1 MAYFLG
7 RDVKVAMTTED
18 ADVGIGLEA
27 DSDALEALDVESG
40 ATSADDYVAA
50 DTLFAGPLA
59 CNDSGT
65 DSVFNSQTAGTSG
78 TPTYSNEIADLTG
91 VDLSIGATDEDVTY
105 FGQRQVLKAEI
116 KKETTCTITRKKG
129 DRVWE
134 EVFNNARWGV
144 NEAGTGI
151 RANLAGQPDDIG
163 FGYRIY
169 VKMKDTSE
177 VFILRNC
184 CVTSHSVSF
193 NADGITE
200 ETMEFMTYVDP
211 IMVATDAVAMIAATG
226 TGDL

>member
-7 RDVKVAMTTED
+7 RDVKVAITTED

-59 CNDSGT
+59 CNDAGS

-91 VDLSIGATDEDVTY
+91 VDLSMGATDEDVVY

-116 KKETTCTITRKKG
+116 KKETTCSITRKKS

-163 FGYRIY
+163 FGFRVY

-177 VFILRNC
+177 VFILRNTC
-184 CVTSHSVSF
+184 IQGHTVSL
-193 NADGITE
+193 NPDGITE

-211 IMVATDAVAMIAATG
+211 IMVSADAVGMIAGTG

>member
-7 RDVKVAMTTED
+7 RDVKVAITTED
-18 ADVGIGLEA
+18 AVVGIGLEA
-27 DSDALEALDVESG
+27 TSDALEALGVESAEAG
-40 ATSADDYVAA
+40 CDDFVIA

-59 CNDSGT
+59 CNDSGS
-65 DSVFNSQTAGTSG
+65 DSVFNAQTGVGAAA
-78 TPTYSNEIADLTG
+78 YSNEIADLTG

-116 KKETTCTITRKKG
+116 KKETTVTVTRKKG

-144 NEAGTGI
+144 NEAGNAI

-163 FGYRIY
+163 FGYRLY
-169 VKMKDTSE
+169 VKMKDTAE
-177 VFILRNC
+177 VFILRNT
-184 CVTSHSVSF
+184 CVQSHSVSL

-200 ETMEFMTYVDP
+200 ETMELMTYVDP
-211 IMVATDAVAMIAATG
+211 IMVSADAVAMIAGTG

>member
-7 RDVKVAMTTED
+7 RDVKVAITTED

-59 CNDSGT
+59 CNDSGS

-78 TPTYSNEIADLTG
+78 TPTYSNEVADLTG

-105 FGQRQVLKAEI
+105 FGQRTTLKAEI
-116 KKETTCTITRKKG
+116 KKETTCTLTRKKG

-163 FGYRIY
+163 YGYRIY
-169 VKMKDTSE
+169 IKMKDTSE
-177 VFILRNC
+177 VFILRNAC
-184 CVTSHSVSF
+184 INSHSVTL
-193 NADGITE
+193 NPDGISE
-200 ETMEFMTYVDP
+200 ETCEFMSYVDP
-211 IMVATDAVAMIAATG
+211 IMVATDAATMIAATG